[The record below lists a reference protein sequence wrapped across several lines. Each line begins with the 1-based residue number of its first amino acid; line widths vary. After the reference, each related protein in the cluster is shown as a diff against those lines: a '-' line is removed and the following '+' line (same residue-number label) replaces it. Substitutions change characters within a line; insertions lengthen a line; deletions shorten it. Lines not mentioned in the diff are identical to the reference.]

1 MPRGIEPWQESPQ
14 SGQEI
19 VVLSDRLT
27 QLTGAGVVERRR
39 TPGWPAR
46 VCYTLTERGHA
57 LVPVLRVL
65 WDWGSRPR

>member
-1 MPRGIEPWQESPQ
+1 M
-14 SGQEI
+14 
-19 VVLSDRLT
+19 VLSDRLT